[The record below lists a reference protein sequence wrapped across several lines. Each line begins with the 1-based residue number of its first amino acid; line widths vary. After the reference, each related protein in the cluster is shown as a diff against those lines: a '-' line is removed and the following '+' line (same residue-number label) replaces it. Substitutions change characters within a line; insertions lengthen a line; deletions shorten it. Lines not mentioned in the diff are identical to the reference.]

1 MAASPPHTTASATR
15 PPGRAGPKDTAECFH
30 GRSAWANLQ
39 EFGPEG
45 EPMLHVRRREF
56 LSLLGGLAA
65 ASWPLTARAQQ
76 RAMLVDRIRT

>member
-1 MAASPPHTTASATR
+1 VLPRQISVL
-15 PPGRAGPKDTAECFH
+15 K
-30 GRSAWANLQ
+30 
-39 EFGPEG
+39 EFGPER

-76 RAMLVDRIRT
+76 RAMMVIRSAPET